1 MLTRKRQSKQSNRG
15 EAMPIVRV
23 IKEHRP
29 ESSDSLKMNV
39 GELLRREERKTSWAG
54 WIWCTNESGI
64 SAWIPELYLSEQP
77 QSGLYKALRDYDSF
91 ELSVDIGEILAAKEE
106 AASWAWV
113 ENPEGEEGWVPLEN
127 LVDASDPN

>member
-1 MLTRKRQSKQSNRG
+1 MR
-15 EAMPIVRV
+15 IVRV
-23 IKEHRP
+23 IKTHRP

-39 GELLRREERKTSWAG
+39 GDLLRGEERKTRWDG

-64 SAWIPELYLSEQP
+64 SAGIPEVYLSKQS

-91 ELSVDIGEILAAKEE
+91 ELSVDIGGILTVKET

-113 ENPEGEEGWVPLEN
+113 ENPDGEEGWVPLEN
-127 LVDASDPN
+127 LVDASDRN